1 MLNNE
6 IHNIYLIGIGGIG
19 MSALARYYKHLGK
32 NVAGYD
38 RTSTDLT
45 IALET
50 EGINIHFEDNL
61 KQIPSTF
68 TDPSQKDKTLIIYT
82 PAVPSDH
89 AELTYFKN
97 SGFVIKKRSEVLG
110 LIIQNK
116 KGIAVAGTH
125 GKTTVSTMIAHIL
138 KNSSV
143 DCNAFLGG
151 ISKNY
156 NTNLLL
162 SDSNENVVVEAD
174 EYDRS
179 FLQLNPQI
187 AVITAVDADHLDI
200 YGNIEELR
208 KAFTQFTS
216 KIQKGGTLV
225 VKSGINILLYNG
237 HFYHKYTY
245 SLNSDT
251 DFYARNIRVEN
262 HRYIFDLVT
271 PLGNNIKNIT
281 LGIPGLVNVEN
292 AVAALAVGYI
302 NGVSENDLRLAMLTF
317 EGCKRRFD
325 VQIDSNLIVY
335 IDDYAHHPEE
345 LKACINSVKELYPD
359 KKITGIFQPHLF
371 SRTRDLAEEFAVS
384 LSLLDEVVL
393 LDIYPARELPIK
405 NISSEIIFKNITQKN
420 KTLCT
425 KEQLLEVMKK
435 KKPEVLITMGAG
447 DIDRFVEPLKKMYS

>member
-1 MLNNE
+1 MFKNN

-19 MSALARYYKHLGK
+19 MSALARYFKHLGK

-38 RTSTDLT
+38 RTPTELT
-45 IALET
+45 SLLET
-50 EGINIHFEDNL
+50 EGINIHFEDNINL
-61 KQIPSTF
+61 IPPQF
-68 TDPSQKDKTLIIYT
+68 IDPFEKENTLIVYT
-82 PAVPSDH
+82 PAVPANHS
-89 AELTYFKN
+89 ELTFFKKT
-97 SGFVIKKRSEVLG
+97 GYVIKKRSEVLG
-110 LIIQNK
+110 MIIQDK

-125 GKTTVSTMIAHIL
+125 GKTTVSTMISHIL
-138 KNSSV
+138 KKSST
-143 DCNAFLGG
+143 DCSAFLGG

-162 SDSNENVVVEAD
+162 SSASENVVVEAD

-187 AVITAVDADHLDI
+187 AVITSVDADHLDI

-225 VKSGINILLYNG
+225 VKSGIDILLYNG

-251 DFYARNIRVEN
+251 DFFARNIRIEN

-302 NGVSENDLRLAMLTF
+302 IGVSENSLREAMITF

-325 VQIDSNLIVY
+325 VQIDSKKIIY

-345 LKACINSVKELYPD
+345 LKAIINSVKELYPD
-359 KKITGIFQPHLF
+359 KKITGIFQPHLY
-371 SRTRDLAEEFAVS
+371 SRTRDLAEEFAIS

-393 LDIYPARELPIK
+393 LDIYPARELPIE
-405 NISSEIIFKNITQKN
+405 NISSEIIFNNISQKN

-425 KEQLLEVMKK
+425 KEQLLEVMKT